1 MDPITKDTVVD
12 IDNIEFIYENTEEND
27 GTRVL
32 DGVSLGIKKG
42 EFLAVLGH
50 NGSGKSTLAKHL
62 NAILVPQSG
71 KVQVEGLDTADEN
84 LLYKIRQKVGMVF
97 QNPDNQL
104 VATIVE
110 EDVAFAPENLGVEPA
125 EIQQRVDHALEVVN
139 MAEFK
144 EHAPH
149 MLSGGQKQRIAVA
162 GVLAMKPD
170 VLVLDEATAML
181 DPVGRREIIETVK
194 KLNREEGMTVVMIT
208 HFMEEAAQADRV
220 IVMDHG
226 KAVMEGTPAQVFAK
240 VKEIKSLGLDVPQ
253 TTELCYALSKSGF
266 DIDGSNLTID
276 ECAESIMKLYKSVG
290 GAEND

>member
-1 MDPITKDTVVD
+1 MDTFTKDTVVD
-12 IDNIEFIYENTEEND
+12 IDNIEFLYDNTEES
-27 GTRVL
+27 GGIKVL
-32 DGVSLGIKKG
+32 KGVTLGVKKG

-71 KVQVEGLDTADEN
+71 KVLVEGLDTADEN

-110 EDVAFAPENLGVEPA
+110 EDVAFAPENLGVKPE

-139 MAEFK
+139 MSEFK

-170 VLVLDEATAML
+170 LLVLDETTAML
-181 DPVGRREIIETVK
+181 DPVGRREIMETVK
-194 KLNREEGMTVVMIT
+194 KLNRSEGMTVVMIT

-226 KAVMEGTPAQVFAK
+226 KAVMEGNPREVFSK
-240 VKEIKSLGLDVPQ
+240 VEEIKKLGLDVPQ
-253 TTELCYALSKSGF
+253 TTELCYALSKSGL
-266 DIDGSNLTID
+266 DIEGSNLTVD
-276 ECAESIMKLYKSVG
+276 ECADSIMNLYKSVG
-290 GAEND
+290 GGKND